1 MCVSCWERL
10 PNGSGSDTDRG
21 GLAMDQR
28 SSEEWSIV
36 DTSGRTVRER
46 RNRLGMSQ
54 AELGD
59 EAGVNRDTIG
69 ALEKGEGVRFSTV
82 RAVSDALDRLE
93 AETASP
99 PDPED
104 ERDDA
109 HVMEFEVS
117 GDFGVRVVVRG
128 PVNDAEALEA
138 SVTRLVRNIRESG
151 TDPEVPSP

>member
-1 MCVSCWERL
+1 MD
-10 PNGSGSDTDRG
+10 PQG
-21 GLAMDQR
+21 GG
-28 SSEEWSIV
+28 EWSIV

-69 ALEKGEGVRFSTV
+69 ALEKGEGVRYSTV
-82 RAVSDALDRLE
+82 RAVSEALERLE
-93 AETASP
+93 AETAAP
-99 PDPED
+99 VPEEDQD
-104 ERDDA
+104 EA

-128 PVNDAEALEA
+128 PVGDAEALEA
-138 SVTRLVRNIRESG
+138 SVARLVRNIRESG
-151 TDPEVPSP
+151 TDPEVSSP